1 MPDTARLLSR
11 PRLWT
16 PDEGAPIVVAVGL
29 PGSGKSVLIDQI
41 LATRGFVHHA
51 VFSSPRGRLRVSI
64 AGPEAAIRDMVGM
77 AGDYSMPVR
86 DNPNLVKVI
95 DRLVALGPEAAVAV
109 DDIHL
114 ADDDDQ
120 PTVKAAFDELA
131 AAGVL
136 VVAAGRR
143 LPPWPLAEWRIQ
155 GMSQVILDADLA
167 FTLDEAAAL
176 VTGDAADPP
185 DWLVELH
192 RRTGGWPAAMA
203 VARDLAGREP
213 AIEPLVADL
222 ADHLTSRVLADLADD
237 DERRTLLLASA
248 PLAISERLGDE
259 IGPPGTGRRVVAL
272 GRTSA
277 GLTPDPDD
285 PTWYRLHP
293 LLAVGLRRELAVTTD
308 VSVPELV
315 QRVADWHRREGQAVR
330 AAEMLI
336 SGRRWD
342 DLLDLLADT
351 SLEFAENGAH
361 RTFIR
366 LFDAAPRSSWER
378 DSTLAL
384 HYALMSLSAGQADRA
399 AAVLSKSPITDH
411 DLPPGVAAV
420 ADTIR
425 AFMVSFDS
433 PPTIAIEAAE
443 RAIEGLEA
451 ADEASLPVL
460 TGIRARG
467 PYLHLAGISAG
478 RAENLLYRWGASRRR
493 LSAIAEDPGVSF
505 LVRLNARSAL
515 AWVLARRGDL
525 TAAERCAAGAYE
537 AAAGRGVIDHQALA
551 EAHLAIAQASLW
563 RNQVEPAREAVAAAK
578 AAAEHHRSSPQLAAA
593 AILRG
598 HIELR
603 AGHPDAALAALADAP
618 HPLLGVNE
626 AWGSALEA
634 RARLRLGDLAGA
646 RAVARSRSLGPDTVV
661 GLAET
666 VSPGDDVDVSRTAWT
681 VPDWPSARLHAA
693 LAEAIAAANRGEAS
707 LASAALRDAIEAAR
721 PERLVGPFAEL
732 PAVLA
737 AVLGGL
743 PAPDDFESALAVL
756 AGSGTDRSPG
766 GALTVREAAVLRC
779 LGGGLPLNEVAAQ
792 LYLSP
797 NTLKTHTRRIYR
809 KLGVTS
815 RSDAVE
821 LARRRGLM

>member
-1 MPDTARLLSR
+1 M
-11 PRLWT
+11 
-16 PDEGAPIVVAVGL
+16 VAAGL
-29 PGSGKSVLIDQI
+29 PGSGKSVLIDEI
-41 LATRGFVHHA
+41 LTTRGFVHHA
-51 VFSSPRGRLRVSI
+51 VFASPRGRVRMSVS
-64 AGPEAAIRDMVGM
+64 GPEEVIRQLVGL
-77 AGDYSMPVR
+77 AGDYSIPIR
-86 DNPNLVKVI
+86 ENPNIELIV
-95 DRLVALGPEAAVAV
+95 DRMVGLGALGGAAV
-109 DDIHL
+109 DDLHL
-114 ADDDDQ
+114 ADADDHPWLIATLQ
-120 PTVKAAFDELA
+120 RLA
-131 AAGVL
+131 DAGVV

-155 GMSQVILDADLA
+155 GKARAVLDADLA
-167 FTLDEAAAL
+167 FTLDEAATL

-185 DWLVELH
+185 VWLVELH
-192 RRTGGWPAAMA
+192 RRCGGWPAAMA
-203 VARDLAGREP
+203 AARGLAGQEP
-213 AIEPLVADL
+213 AFEPLIADL

-237 DERRTLLLASA
+237 DERRTLLLASV
-248 PLAISERLGDE
+248 PLAISEHLADE
-259 IGPPGTGRRVVAL
+259 IGPPGAGRRVVAL
-272 GRTSA
+272 ARTTA
-277 GLTPDPDD
+277 VLTPDPDD
-285 PTWYRLHP
+285 PNWYRLHP
-293 LLAVGLRRELAVTTD
+293 LVAIGLRRELDVTTD

-336 SGRRWD
+336 AGRRWD
-342 DLLDLLADT
+342 DLLDLLAET

-361 RTFIR
+361 RTFMR
-366 LFDAAPRSSWER
+366 LFAAAPKSTWER
-378 DSTLAL
+378 DPTLVL
-384 HYALMSLSAGQADRA
+384 HYALMSLSAGQGDLAAD
-399 AAVLSKSPITDH
+399 VLSKSPITDH
-411 DLPPGVAAV
+411 DLPPALAAV
-420 ADTIR
+420 ADALR
-425 AFMVSFDS
+425 AFMVSFGS
-433 PPTIAIEAAE
+433 PPTAAIEAAE

-493 LSAIAEDPGVSF
+493 LSAIAGDPGVSF

-525 TAAERCAAGAYE
+525 AAAERCAAGAYE
-537 AAAGRGVIDHQALA
+537 AAAARGVIDHQALA
-551 EAHLAIAQASLW
+551 EAHLAMAQASLW
-563 RNQVEPAREAVAAAK
+563 RNELEPAREAVDAARV
-578 AAAEHHRSSPQLAAA
+578 AAERHRSSPQLAAA

-626 AWGSALEA
+626 AWGSALEV
-634 RARLRLGDLAGA
+634 RARLRLGDPAGA
-646 RAVARSRSLGPDTVV
+646 RAVARTRSLGPDTVV

-666 VSPGDDVDVSRTAWT
+666 VSPGHDVDVSRAAWT
-681 VPDWPSARLHAA
+681 VPDWPSGRLHAA
-693 LAEAIAAANRGEAS
+693 LAEAIAAASRGAGS

-721 PERLVGPFAEL
+721 PEQLVGPFAEL
-732 PAVLA
+732 PAGLA

-743 PAPDDFESALAVL
+743 PAPDDFESALADL

-766 GALTVREAAVLRC
+766 GALTVREAAVLRS
-779 LGGGLPLNEVAAQ
+779 LGGGSSLNEVAAQ

-809 KLGVTS
+809 KLGVSS
-815 RSDAVE
+815 RSEAVE
-821 LARRRGLM
+821 LARRRGMI